1 MELQQANVVKTDV
14 LHEEIFVPS
23 LTEKSDKV
31 KEQEKN
37 LKSLKDKQ
45 LKDKQDFGRFLESV
59 SDCV

>member
-1 MELQQANVVKTDV
+1 MELQQASVVKADV

-31 KEQEKN
+31 KEQEKHLQTLN
-37 LKSLKDKQ
+37 SKKD
-45 LKDKQDFGRFLESV
+45 FSRFLESV

>member
-1 MELQQANVVKTDV
+1 MELQQANVAKTNV

-23 LTEKSDKV
+23 LAEKSGKA

-37 LKSLKDKQ
+37 LKTLKGKQ
-45 LKDKQDFGRFLESV
+45 LKDKQDFDRFLESV